1 MHHFVNLDNVSNV
14 MLSRNDIKLHV
25 DSITL
30 DKKTNKERKESDR
43 YTYNYMVCSLFDSG
57 VHRKRWGGGES
68 AFSKRVLIRYFVIKT
83 FKARKTSK
91 LS

>member
-30 DKKTNKERKESDR
+30 DKKTKKERKESDR
-43 YTYNYMVCSLFDSG
+43 YTYNY
-57 VHRKRWGGGES
+57 RKRCGGGWGGS
-68 AFSKRVLIRYFVIKT
+68 PLF
-83 FKARKTSK
+83 RKGC
-91 LS
+91 

>member
-30 DKKTNKERKESDR
+30 DKKTNKQRKESDR
-43 YTYNYMVCSLFDSG
+43 PDLYLQLYGMFPFWEWCPQKKV
-57 VHRKRWGGGES
+57 GGGGVCFFEKGADSIFCYKNFQS
-68 AFSKRVLIRYFVIKT
+68 A
-83 FKARKTSK
+83 
-91 LS
+91 

>member
-30 DKKTNKERKESDR
+30 DKKTNKQRKESDR
-43 YTYNYMVCSLFDSG
+43 PDLYLQLYGTYPFWEWCPQKTVG
-57 VHRKRWGGGES
+57 VGGGGVCFFEKGADSIFCYKNFQS
-68 AFSKRVLIRYFVIKT
+68 A
-83 FKARKTSK
+83 
-91 LS
+91 

>member
-1 MHHFVNLDNVSNV
+1 MHHFVNLDNVSSV

-43 YTYNYMVCSLFDSG
+43 YTYNYMVCSLFESG
-57 VHRKRWGGGES
+57 VHRKRCVGGGVRFFEKGADSIFCYKNFQS
-68 AFSKRVLIRYFVIKT
+68 A
-83 FKARKTSK
+83 
-91 LS
+91 

>member
-30 DKKTNKERKESDR
+30 DKKTNKQRKESDR
-43 YTYNYMVCSLFDSG
+43 PDLYLQLYGAYPF
-57 VHRKRWGGGES
+57 
-68 AFSKRVLIRYFVIKT
+68 
-83 FKARKTSK
+83 
-91 LS
+91 